1 MSCACCSD
9 GMASNPP
16 TKAEASM
23 RASASLN
30 EPDSPPLCAEKEKMA
45 AMIASVRI
53 VLEATLRARMSTF
66 LVSSAR
72 FMPSIISPE
81 REYAKKSNNLLLQ
94 RAKVVYSVRILIWRT
109 IARSSEHSEA
119 SWRGRA
125 CQRALV
131 CLHLFLLS
139 IPLAHG
145 GMHVPTPHV
154 YACAS
159 ACSLYY
165 REKERACSSKYYSS
179 SYS

>member
-1 MSCACCSD
+1 MRGLAYGPGHLGDELRLLFGRHGVESPDEGGSEHAGERIAQRTRFSPTLRREGED
-9 GMASNPP
+9 GSHDR
-16 TKAEASM
+16 EA
-23 RASASLN
+23 
-30 EPDSPPLCAEKEKMA
+30 
-45 AMIASVRI
+45 VRI

-125 CQRALV
+125 CQCALV

-154 YACAS
+154 YACV
-159 ACSLYY
+159 
-165 REKERACSSKYYSS
+165 
-179 SYS
+179 